1 MKALNETVDIN
12 VATYAGYKLA
22 YIYLVNSQ
30 SKESAKYTQK
40 IAKVK
45 PEYFSEKLAV
55 SIRMMDIYVD
65 IEDYKSAATIAMCL
79 VDSMSDIDVNYE
91 LYLKDVGI
99 WLSYTDDKKAA
110 LKALNKYLE
119 VYDEGEFDAE
129 VRIVKDSLFFTNV
142 DENATTKLQN
152 YEKLISKYQNDTIGS
167 RAIYKKAKLLLEL
180 KRYNDVLAMQ
190 DTLYKLDT
198 TKYKDIDNI
207 INDSAIGSMEN
218 ALKDKECNGVLEIAA
233 KYKIKLSDSWDDGIY
248 ECAMKGGDYILAKSS
263 ANKNLKSEDI
273 DFRKKWLFR
282 YIKVDFTTGNYTNVI
297 SASKEL
303 ITLIKDNKDSK
314 YKEVYRI
321 LFDTYN
327 RVENNSQMLSCIDDI
342 EKVFGKNYKDI
353 DRYVAMI
360 TIADKLK
367 DDNLVIKYATII
379 MDTQKESDSFVQSPF
394 VEFTLYQAYINK
406 EDNNGAL
413 NVIKSLE
420 NIKLKDSDRAR
431 QKYLLG
437 SIYSKLWRKDEANT
451 AYDEA
456 IKADA
461 KSPWADLAKGA
472 KDI

>member
-1 MKALNETVDIN
+1 
-12 VATYAGYKLA
+12 
-22 YIYLVNSQ
+22 
-30 SKESAKYTQK
+30 
-40 IAKVK
+40 
-45 PEYFSEKLAV
+45 
-55 SIRMMDIYVD
+55 
-65 IEDYKSAATIAMCL
+65 
-79 VDSMSDIDVNYE
+79 
-91 LYLKDVGI
+91 
-99 WLSYTDDKKAA
+99 
-110 LKALNKYLE
+110 
-119 VYDEGEFDAE
+119 
-129 VRIVKDSLFFTNV
+129 
-142 DENATTKLQN
+142 
-152 YEKLISKYQNDTIGS
+152 
-167 RAIYKKAKLLLEL
+167 
-180 KRYNDVLAMQ
+180 
-190 DTLYKLDT
+190 
-198 TKYKDIDNI
+198 
-207 INDSAIGSMEN
+207 
-218 ALKDKECNGVLEIAA
+218 
-233 KYKIKLSDSWDDGIY
+233 
-248 ECAMKGGDYILAKSS
+248 
-263 ANKNLKSEDI
+263 
-273 DFRKKWLFR
+273 
-282 YIKVDFTTGNYTNVI
+282 
-297 SASKEL
+297 
-303 ITLIKDNKDSK
+303 
-314 YKEVYRI
+314 
-321 LFDTYN
+321 
-327 RVENNSQMLSCIDDI
+327 MLSCIDDI